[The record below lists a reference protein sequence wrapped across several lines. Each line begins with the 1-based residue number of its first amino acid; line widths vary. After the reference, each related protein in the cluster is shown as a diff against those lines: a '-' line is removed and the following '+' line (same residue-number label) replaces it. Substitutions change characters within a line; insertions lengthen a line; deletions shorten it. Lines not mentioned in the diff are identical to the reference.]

1 MWWNLYRNPWNQEI
15 CTQNNHHNW
24 RLKKFNPTL
33 QASHL
38 LQNLQSVK
46 RSIHDFSTSL
56 PRGTCGFGPWD
67 GAHNG
72 WEPRFPWIK
81 LPKHPQTP
89 GHFIRTH
96 GTPGKFQVER
106 KKCRQFLVDL
116 LVVLFYKPK
125 RSLLLIGDTQFMV
138 CWHRFLEVSPFV
150 VWKTPPKKL
159 STCCVF
165 GQPWQL
171 PGLDLWNSLQNP
183 GLSGGIRGFH
193 IWNLIS
199 RYFESYFIDP
209 FIPIFSVGKWCS
221 CNGI

>member
-1 MWWNLYRNPWNQEI
+1 MQPRSLYPKQSSYLKIEEIQRNSSS
-15 CTQNNHHNW
+15 
-24 RLKKFNPTL
+24 
-33 QASHL
+33 SHL

-89 GHFIRTH
+89 GHLVRTN
-96 GTPGKFQVER
+96 GTPGNFQVER

-116 LVVLFYKPK
+116 LIVIFYNPK

-138 CWHRFLEVSPFV
+138 CWHRFLEVSPFL

-165 GQPWQL
+165 GQPWLL

-199 RYFESYFIDP
+199 RYFESYFINP
-209 FIPIFSVGKWCS
+209 FIGIPTFSVGK
-221 CNGI
+221 